1 VKVLFFIFLF
11 INLYS
16 KEIIGS
22 IDKLDFPLLNLQN
35 VESRIDTGATN
46 SSLHCT
52 NIEKI
57 DDKFVRCNILGKES
71 FTKEISKIKEVKS
84 SNGVSQKRYFIKTQ
98 IIILGKTY
106 ISELSLNDR
115 SFMTYPFLLGRD
127 ILIQDFIVDVSKKD
141 ISFNLKESIKN

>member
-1 VKVLFFIFLF
+1 MKALLFVFLF

-22 IDKLDFPLLNLQN
+22 IDKFDFPLLNLQS
-35 VESRIDTGATN
+35 VATRIDTGATN

-52 NIEKI
+52 NIVKI
-57 DDKFVRCNILGKES
+57 DDKFVKCNILGKES
-71 FTKEISKIKEVKS
+71 FTKEISKIKEIKS
-84 SNGVSQKRYFIKTQ
+84 SNGISQKRYFIKTQ

-115 SFMTYPFLLGRD
+115 SSMTYPFLLGRD
-127 ILIQDFIVDVSKKD
+127 ILVQDFIVDVSKKD
-141 ISFNLKESIKN
+141 ISFNLKETKN